1 MKMYNEV
8 TFQNALLF
16 KGYTPIPYPCRLTY
30 GNICTPCLFDYFL
43 AIYLTHS
50 KRRDL
55 AQNLRGGMNFELKW
69 RQLLQSKLVNI
80 AKNCLLQKIVPFLRG
95 KLVGAPL
102 KMMTTCHDVTQHT
115 NLWRRAG
122 LMLHISLA
130 ERINS
135 QKILHLWDWC
145 LRILIT
151 NNGALKKYYYGSL
164 KNENTKFIFL
174 HSEIVT
180 LN

>member
-1 MKMYNEV
+1 MWLSTLQPICV
-8 TFQNALLF
+8 TWKYIMRWLF
-16 KGYTPIPYPCRLTY
+16 KMPYFLRDIHQYPIRVDLPMGIL
-30 GNICTPCLFDYFL
+30 CTPCLFDYFL

-115 NLWRRAG
+115 NLWRRAA
-122 LMLHISLA
+122 HQS
-130 ERINS
+130 
-135 QKILHLWDWC
+135 
-145 LRILIT
+145 
-151 NNGALKKYYYGSL
+151 GS
-164 KNENTKFIFL
+164 
-174 HSEIVT
+174 
-180 LN
+180 